1 MKNPAK
7 NKNKKKKVRLKD
19 RSEVLIRAL
28 APDDLDAAVAFFKT
42 LPKKDRGY
50 LRRDV
55 RDRAVVEQMFEA
67 VAQGR
72 ARRIVAVAG
81 GKIVAEGAL
90 ELEPHAWK
98 SHVGELRLVVARPF
112 QRKGL
117 GMLMA
122 RELYHLAAAAKL
134 EELIVR
140 MMRPQI
146 AARKIFRKLGFHD
159 EVLLHDYVRDLDGAK
174 QDLILMRCD
183 LGGLWQELEDY
194 FMNGD
199 WQRTR

>member
-1 MKNPAK
+1 MAK
-7 NKNKKKKVRLKD
+7 ARSKARTVKLKD
-19 RSEVLIRAL
+19 GSEVVIRPL
-28 APDDLDAAVAFFKT
+28 EQRDLDRARAFFHG
-42 LPKKDRGY
+42 LPKKDREY

-55 RDRAVVEQMFEA
+55 RQTAAVEQMLEA
-67 VAQGR
+67 VARGQ
-72 ARRIVAVAG
+72 AQRIVALAG
-81 GKIVAEGAL
+81 RKIVAEGAL

-98 SHVGELRLVVARPF
+98 RHVGELRLVVARPY

-146 AARKIFRKLGFHD
+146 AARKIFRRLGFHD
-159 EVLLHDYVRDLDGAK
+159 EVLLHDYVRDLGGAK

-183 LGGLWQELEDY
+183 LGALWQELEEY
-194 FMNGD
+194 FAQRD

>member
-1 MKNPAK
+1 MKNLGS
-7 NKNKKKKVRLKD
+7 KKKRKVKLKD
-19 RSEVLIRAL
+19 RSEVLIRPLEPA
-28 APDDLDAAVAFFKT
+28 DLDAAVAFFKA

-90 ELEPHAWK
+90 ELEPYAWK
-98 SHVGELRLVVARPF
+98 RHVGELRLVVARPF

-146 AARKIFRKLGFHD
+146 AARKIFRRLGFHD
-159 EVLLHDYVRDLDGAK
+159 EMLLPDYVRDLDGTK

-194 FMNGD
+194 FAHRD